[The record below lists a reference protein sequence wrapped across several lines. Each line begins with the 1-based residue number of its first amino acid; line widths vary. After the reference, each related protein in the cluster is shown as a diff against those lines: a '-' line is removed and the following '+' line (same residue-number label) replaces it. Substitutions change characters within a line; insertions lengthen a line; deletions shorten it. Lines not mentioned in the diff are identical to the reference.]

1 MAEQE
6 INWVVLVDEEGHEHR
21 FNLLDIVEVDGAKY
35 AVMVPENQNTVTNE
49 DEEEAVIFRIEND
62 ENGEEV
68 LMDIEDDEEFV
79 KVREVLDEMY
89 EYEDEDEE
97 LPEGDDLEKN

>member
-1 MAEQE
+1 MTEE
-6 INWVVLVDEEGHEHR
+6 INWIVLVDEEGHEHR
-21 FNLLDIVEVDGAKY
+21 FNLLDIVEVEGSKY
-35 AVMVPENQNTVTNE
+35 AVMVPENQNTATNE

-68 LMDIEDDEEFV
+68 LTDIEDDDEFV

-89 EYEDEDEE
+89 SEEEDDS
-97 LPEGDDLEKN
+97 DKN

>member
-6 INWVVLVDEEGHEHR
+6 INWIVLVDEEGHEHR
-21 FNLLDIVEVDGAKY
+21 FNLLDIVEVENAKY
-35 AVMVPENQNTVTNE
+35 AVMVPEIQNTETE
-49 DEEEAVIFRIEND
+49 EEEEEAVIFRIETD

-68 LMDIEDDEEFV
+68 LVDIEDDDEFI

-89 EYEDEDEE
+89 EEEDDE
-97 LPEGDDLEKN
+97 LPEDDDTEKN

>member
-6 INWVVLVDEEGHEHR
+6 INWIVLVDEEGHEHR
-21 FNLLDIVEVDGAKY
+21 FNLLDIVEVEGAKY
-35 AVMVPENQNTVTNE
+35 AVMVPEIQNTATDE
-49 DEEEAVIFRIEND
+49 EEEEAVIFRIETD

-68 LMDIEDDEEFV
+68 LVDIEDDDEFI

-89 EYEDEDEE
+89 EEDDDE
-97 LPEGDDLEKN
+97 LPEDDDTEKN